1 MARNLGTELTRW
13 NAEDYAKMKLIERAI
28 IDTILPLVQN
38 INPLLALFA
47 LVRCARVMLRKGDA
61 DAQKALL
68 PVVQAYLAGKTAPP
82 GEQSILWLPPGMR
95 N

>member
-1 MARNLGTELTRW
+1 MARNLGKELERW
-13 NAEDYAKMKLIERAI
+13 TPDDFARMKLIERAI

-47 LVRCARVMLRKGDA
+47 LIRCARVMLRKGDS

-68 PVVQAYLAGKTAPP
+68 PVLAAYLAGKTAPP
-82 GEQSILWLPPGMR
+82 GEQSILWLPPSMR